1 MTRPGEQVY
10 RPRVLAGMADVEA
23 LRTLRTEGVPA
34 LLAGPPGTGKT
45 SLVEAAFP
53 DLITVAGDGD
63 TTVGDFVGEY
73 TQKPDGTYEFIYGP
87 LIRAMQE
94 GRVLFVDDA
103 TLISPA
109 VLAVCY
115 PAMDG
120 RREVTVKAH
129 KGETITAADGF
140 YVVAGH
146 NPGVHG
152 AVLTQALSSRFTFQF
167 DVATDYDLAR
177 SLGID
182 SRAITAARNLATRQ
196 ANGETG
202 WAPQLRELLAFAKI
216 TKIFGL
222 DTALA
227 DLAGVA
233 PAEDR
238 DVVAETLAKTFGKT
252 VARCLSAARSNPRP
266 SPALERSAVMS
277 ATPPAPAPENRPRPA
292 AAWLAFSAQMTAQVA
307 PVADRAD
314 LTVTVAPGAGRGA
327 PACFVP
333 ASAEIEVNADHLGV
347 DPATADPGNPADRER
362 YPALWGATVHE
373 CAHAAHSRWRAPQGT
388 NAAWSAAATALEESR
403 IEARQVAR
411 RPGDRAWLR
420 ACTCQIVVGDFT
432 AASAPPASAAEAG
445 SAAALILAREDAG
458 ILESAEAEPVAK
470 AVAGVIG
477 EEKLGQLRQVWREAH
492 ATADDDARGMVR
504 LGRRWCRILGV
515 QPDQPAPK
523 ADPSQ
528 PGQGTPSPVAA
539 AVGEATARVE
549 DASKAEFAPPPPF
562 PPRAAEAR
570 EAERRPAVRPATRPP
585 GSSPATPATPPP
597 APRTPAASRP
607 PRSRPPHGGW
617 PARCARPAPGAAP
630 RPSSPRRPRP
640 AGCGCGTP

>member
-1 MTRPGEQVY
+1 MTAPAIPAPAKGRLGNGQLRRQVAEWLAARPGPHTVGEIAKDLGRSAGAVGNALTTLADRAEASRLAGKPLRYEANAATTAAAAAITPKAPSATAPPKAAPAAPPPAASSAAPQPAAPPASPAPSAAPKPAAPKAAPGPVTRPGGQVY

-23 LRTLRTEGVPA
+23 LRTLRAEGVPS

-45 SLVEAAFP
+45 SLIEAAFP

-94 GRVLFVDDA
+94 GRVLFIDDA

-120 RREVTVKAH
+120 RREVIVKAH

-152 AVLTQALSSRFTFQF
+152 AVLTEALSSRFTFQF
-167 DVATDYDLAR
+167 EVATDYELAR

-182 SRAITAARNLATRQ
+182 SRAITAANNLATRQ

-227 DLAGVA
+227 NLAGVA

-252 VARCLSAARSNPRP
+252 VPLAC
-266 SPALERSAVMS
+266 LERSTVMS
-277 ATPPAPAPENRPRPA
+277 ATPPAPAPEKRPRPA
-292 AAWLAFSAQMTAQVA
+292 AA
-307 PVADRAD
+307 
-314 LTVTVAPGAGRGA
+314 
-327 PACFVP
+327 
-333 ASAEIEVNADHLGV
+333 
-347 DPATADPGNPADRER
+347 
-362 YPALWGATVHE
+362 
-373 CAHAAHSRWRAPQGT
+373 
-388 NAAWSAAATALEESR
+388 
-403 IEARQVAR
+403 
-411 RPGDRAWLR
+411 
-420 ACTCQIVVGDFT
+420 
-432 AASAPPASAAEAG
+432 
-445 SAAALILAREDAG
+445 
-458 ILESAEAEPVAK
+458 
-470 AVAGVIG
+470 
-477 EEKLGQLRQVWREAH
+477 
-492 ATADDDARGMVR
+492 
-504 LGRRWCRILGV
+504 
-515 QPDQPAPK
+515 
-523 ADPSQ
+523 
-528 PGQGTPSPVAA
+528 
-539 AVGEATARVE
+539 
-549 DASKAEFAPPPPF
+549 
-562 PPRAAEAR
+562 
-570 EAERRPAVRPATRPP
+570 
-585 GSSPATPATPPP
+585 
-597 APRTPAASRP
+597 
-607 PRSRPPHGGW
+607 
-617 PARCARPAPGAAP
+617 
-630 RPSSPRRPRP
+630 
-640 AGCGCGTP
+640 